1 MKKPRRNHSAAFKA
15 RVALEAIR
23 GEKTVAEIAAHHE
36 VHATQVTA
44 WKTQLLEN
52 AAGVF
57 GGEAVAAD
65 EREKIREL
73 HAKIG
78 ELTVE
83 RDFLDNA
90 LGKFPGP
97 ERQTMIDRG
106 ATVTVTRQAEL
117 LALSR
122 SSVYYTPRALSDRD
136 LPLMRRIDE
145 LQLQWPFYGS
155 RKLTRELQNEGY
167 GVGRRHVVTLMR
179 RMGIEAI
186 YRRPR
191 TSIPAREAAIRCIC
205 SAI

>member
-1 MKKPRRNHSAAFKA
+1 MRKPRRNHSAAFKA
-15 RVALEAIR
+15 HVALEAIR

-44 WKTQLLEN
+44 WKTQLLES

-90 LGKFPGP
+90 LGRFPGP
-97 ERQTMIDRG
+97 SGKR
-106 ATVTVTRQAEL
+106 
-117 LALSR
+117 
-122 SSVYYTPRALSDRD
+122 
-136 LPLMRRIDE
+136 
-145 LQLQWPFYGS
+145 
-155 RKLTRELQNEGY
+155 
-167 GVGRRHVVTLMR
+167 
-179 RMGIEAI
+179 
-186 YRRPR
+186 
-191 TSIPAREAAIRCIC
+191 
-205 SAI
+205 